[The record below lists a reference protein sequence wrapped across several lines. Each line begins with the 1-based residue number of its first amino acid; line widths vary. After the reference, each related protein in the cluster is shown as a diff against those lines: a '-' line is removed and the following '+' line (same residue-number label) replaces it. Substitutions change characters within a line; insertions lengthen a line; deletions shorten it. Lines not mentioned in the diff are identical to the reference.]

1 MENTRHIAIVLAA
14 GKGKRMGT
22 QTAKQYLLLQDRPIL
37 YYSLKIFQDS
47 FVDDIILV
55 TGEEELEYCREEIVE
70 KYGLSKVK
78 VIVPGGK
85 ERYHSVYAGLE
96 AIRTVL
102 QDDLRGIDNGT
113 ETGVVSERHG
123 DDTGSTV
130 RGTEAAESAGNIAI
144 YIHDGARPFITQ
156 EILHHLRKSVEQ
168 FGSAVAAMPVKDT
181 IKIADADGFVTST
194 PDRTRTWQV
203 QTPQC
208 FAFDWIY
215 PAYNRLIAEE
225 KELLEQGV
233 HITDDAMAAELYSK
247 RRVHLVEADYRNIKI
262 TTPEDLM
269 VAERF
274 LQDMNG

>member
-1 MENTRHIAIVLAA
+1 MSNLRHIAIVLAA
-14 GKGKRMGT
+14 GKGRRMGT
-22 QTAKQYLLLQDRPIL
+22 QTAKQYLLLKDRPIL
-37 YYSLKIFQDS
+37 YYSLKTFQDS
-47 FVDDIILV
+47 FMDDIILV
-55 TGEEELEYCREEIVE
+55 AGEEELDYCREEIVE
-70 KYGLSKVK
+70 KYGFSKVRA
-78 VIVPGGK
+78 IVPGGK

-96 AIRTVL
+96 AI
-102 QDDLRGIDNGT
+102 QSYQN
-113 ETGVVSERHG
+113 
-123 DDTGSTV
+123 
-130 RGTEAAESAGNIAI
+130 AEKVAV

-156 EILHHLRKSVEQ
+156 EILQKLQHSVEQ

-215 PAYNRLIAEE
+215 PAYSRLIAEE

-274 LQDMNG
+274 LQDMDG